1 MIKGIDISNHQPSV
15 DFNSLKNSVQVVIMK
30 ATEGVTYKDPL
41 LESHYQKA
49 KAVDFP
55 VGFYHFMSEGSSP
68 SEQALAF
75 YNAIKNKQY
84 EIIPTLDIETNSQG
98 RNAYQITDRCL
109 EFLAKFKELSGI
121 DCMIYTGGYF
131 GRDNLDNRIKGYK
144 AWIAH
149 YGVNTPM
156 ETGFSNVVGHQY
168 TSSGSVYGVN
178 GNVDL
183 NNFNEGIF
191 INKVSI
197 EAPTV
202 SQAGQN
208 TYNGYVSGEL
218 IQQLQAEINK
228 QFSKGLAVDGLIGP
242 KTLGALPTVRQGAKG
257 NITFVIQELLK
268 RKGYKINSDGAFGP
282 ITDSSIKQFQSNIG
296 ISADGVVGPVTWR
309 KLLLA

>member
-1 MIKGIDISNHQPSV
+1 MKGIDISNHQPSV
-15 DFNSLKNSVQVVIMK
+15 DFNALKNSVEVVIMK
-30 ATEGVTYKDPL
+30 ATEGITYLDSKL
-41 LESHYQKA
+41 GEHYQGA
-49 KAVDFP
+49 KAAGFP
-55 VGFYHFMSEGSSP
+55 VGFYHFMSEGTSP
-68 SEQALAF
+68 SEQAVAF
-75 YNAIKNKQY
+75 YNAIKDKQY
-84 EIIPTLDIETNSQG
+84 EILPCLDIETNN
-98 RNAYQITDRCL
+98 RNRTASQITDRCL
-109 EFLAKFKELSGI
+109 EFLAKFKELSGL

-131 GRDNLDNRIKGYK
+131 GRDNLDNRIKRYK

-156 ETGFSNVVGHQY
+156 KTGFSNVVGHQY
-168 TSSGSVYGVN
+168 TSGGSVYGIN

-197 EAPTV
+197 EAPTI

-242 KTLGALPTVRQGAKG
+242 KTLGSLPIVRQGAKG

-268 RKGYKINSDGAFGP
+268 RKGYNINSDGVFGP
-282 ITDSSIKQFQSNIG
+282 ITDSSIKQFQSSTG
-296 ISADGVVGPVTWR
+296 ISADGVVGPITWS